1 MLSGGLRAI
10 VQKHEAHQK
19 RQGRCPV
26 ARGTAKAAAQ
36 RRCASKP
43 RPARAGPHTCKT
55 ARGACLGGPG
65 PGKAGVAES
74 RQKPWLRDSARVGPG
89 GQRQGTSAGDERH
102 GTSAERQENLVSIEP
117 KSTPTP
123 TCVRRPLGKGPR
135 GLISRMDNTGNRLA
149 VSQRDCPAKAGAATL
164 ASAGRAK
171 AGADFGQR
179 LVKRERL
186 KERQTPPIFER
197 VRLLLCSVLSVVQ
210 MGKNGRANLTQSYN
224 AKIRMD

>member
-1 MLSGGLRAI
+1 MDGDLIHARA
-10 VQKHEAHQK
+10 V
-19 RQGRCPV
+19 GRPESDRAE
-26 ARGTAKAAAQ
+26 ARGPSEAAGSMPGRTRHGKGGNAAAL
-36 RRCASKP
+36 RL
-43 RPARAGPHTCKT
+43 AGPHTCKT

-74 RQKPWLRDSARVGPG
+74 RRKPRLCDSARVGPG
-89 GQRQGTSAGDERH
+89 GKRQGTSAGDERHRRH

-135 GLISRMDNTGNRLA
+135 GLISRMDNTGNRQA

-197 VRLLLCSVLSVVQ
+197 VRLLLCSVLSEAQ
-210 MGKNGRANLTQSYN
+210 MGKNGRANLI
-224 AKIRMD
+224 IRKFE